1 MANILDCVRSV
12 CAMAGNVNALL
23 ARQAVRAKAVGD
35 ALVANGPALKCVING
50 PVGGS
55 CTLPEG
61 GTLPTLAEA
70 LNRLNAASIGSIA
83 AESFTASAAQT
94 ECTLAGA
101 PAGAAYLEV
110 ALNGAHCANPT
121 DYTLSGSTITF
132 AAALAAGDL
141 IDTRRYLLS

>member
-1 MANILDCVRSV
+1 MA
-12 CAMAGNVNALL
+12 ANVNLVL
-23 ARQAVRAKAVGD
+23 RRQGERAKGVND
-35 ALVANGPALKCVING
+35 ALVLSSPALRCVVNG

-55 CTLPEG
+55 CALPEG

-70 LNRLNAASIGSIA
+70 LYRLNATSIGSIA

-94 ECTLAGA
+94 ECTLAAA

-121 DYTLSGSTITF
+121 DYTLSGVTITF
-132 AAALAAGDL
+132 TAALVAGDL
-141 IDTRRYLLS
+141 VDTRRYLLS